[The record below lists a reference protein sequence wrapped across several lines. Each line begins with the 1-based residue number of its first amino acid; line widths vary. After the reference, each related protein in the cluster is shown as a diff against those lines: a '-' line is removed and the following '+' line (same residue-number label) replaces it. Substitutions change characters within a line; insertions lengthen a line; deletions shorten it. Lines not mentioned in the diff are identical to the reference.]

1 MSDFK
6 EWREIPS
13 TTLDRLEM
21 REVLIKAFESLAPEY
36 REVFVAHDVQ
46 RLLARIVYD
55 RRILHRGHHLE
66 QLRKWMTRF
75 AGIS

>member
-13 TTLDRLEM
+13 TTLDRPEM

-36 REVFVAHDVQ
+36 REVFVAHDVH
-46 RLLARIVYD
+46 RLTLFETCGVWDY
-55 RRILHRGHHLE
+55 LP
-66 QLRKWMTRF
+66 QPYV
-75 AGIS
+75 